1 MPECSEF
8 GSFGWHSDISVAI
21 MDLNDLKIGTIIL
34 WEGQPVQVI
43 WSNRMRTAQ
52 RKPVMQTKLRN
63 VITGK
68 VYEYSFKF
76 GESIDEADVA
86 REKANF
92 LYADGEGTHFMNNE
106 TFETVDIAKKITESQ
121 EKFLKEGMEISIL
134 RFNNKPVSIELP
146 IKVELKV
153 VEAPPDT
160 KGNSAGK
167 ITKLVKMETGLMVD
181 APMFIKEGDLLR
193 IDSRSGEYV
202 ERA

>member
-1 MPECSEF
+1 
-8 GSFGWHSDISVAI
+8 
-21 MDLNDLKIGTIIL
+21 MDLNDMKVGTIVL
-34 WEGQPVQVI
+34 MNNQPFQVI

-68 VYEYSFKF
+68 VIEYSYKF
-76 GESIDEADVA
+76 GERIEEADVT

-92 LYADGEGTHFMNNE
+92 LYADADGTHFMNNV
-106 TFETVDIAKKITESQ
+106 TFETVDMDKETTAEQ
-121 EKFLKEGMEISIL
+121 ENYLKESMEVQIL

-153 VEAPPDT
+153 TEAPPSVV
-160 KGNSAGK
+160 GNSGGS
-167 ITKLVKMETGLMVD
+167 ITKPVTLETGLVVN
-181 APMFIKEGDLLR
+181 APMFIKEGDIIR
-193 IDSRSGEYV
+193 VDTRDGQYV

>member
-1 MPECSEF
+1 
-8 GSFGWHSDISVAI
+8 

>member
-1 MPECSEF
+1 
-8 GSFGWHSDISVAI
+8 

-34 WEGQPVQVI
+34 WEKQPVQVI

-76 GESIDEADVA
+76 GESIDEADVV

-92 LYADGEGTHFMNNE
+92 LYADADGTHFMNNE
-106 TFETVDIAKKITESQ
+106 TFETVDIQKEVTLEQ
-121 EKFLKEGMEISIL
+121 EKFLKEGMEVSIL
-134 RFNNKPVSIELP
+134 KFNGKPVSIELP

-153 VEAPPDT
+153 VEAPPDV

-167 ITKLVKMETGLMVD
+167 ITKPVKLETGLMVD
-181 APMFIKEGDLLR
+181 VPMFIKEGDTLR
-193 IDSRSGEYV
+193 VSTVTGEYV
-202 ERA
+202 ERAAQ